1 MTKSKHHRVLIIGGG
16 TAGISVASHL
26 MKVDAKMDI
35 TLIEPSE
42 MHYYQPGW
50 TFVGAGIFKKEK
62 TARSMKSIMPDGV
75 NWIQDKVTTFDPDQ
89 NIVSTENNGDVG
101 YDFMI
106 VAAGIQIDWDSIPGL
121 KESLGKDG
129 VVSNYDYETSQKT
142 WETIKAFKG
151 GEALFTQPKPPFKC
165 PGAAQKIMYLADSAM
180 RKRKT
185 RSKTNIRFFAGAPGI
200 FPIKRYA
207 DPLNAVIKR
216 KNIETNYGCHLVE
229 LKPASKEAVFEVIAT
244 GELRTE
250 KYDMIH
256 VTPPQSAPNFLKDS
270 KLVDAG
276 GWIDVDMH
284 TLQSTKYKN
293 VFGLGDC
300 TNSPN
305 SKTAAAVRNQT
316 PVVVSNLC
324 AVILGNPPKSA
335 YDGYASCPLVTD
347 YGKLILA
354 EFDYNMQPKET
365 FPFNQGKERLSMYW
379 LKKYLLPYF
388 YWNVLFRGGNLG
400 E

>member
-1 MTKSKHHRVLIIGGG
+1 MSESEHHKVLIIGGG
-16 TAGISVASHL
+16 TAGIAVASHL
-26 MKVDAKMDI
+26 MKVDAKMDVS
-35 TLIEPSE
+35 LIEPNE

-62 TARSMKSIMPDGV
+62 TARSMKSIMPKGV
-75 NWIQDKVTTFDPDQ
+75 NWIQDKVTSFDPD
-89 NIVSTENNGDVG
+89 NNVVVTETHGDVG
-101 YDFMI
+101 YDMMVI
-106 VAAGIQIDWDSIPGL
+106 AAGIQIDWDSIPGL
-121 KESLGKDG
+121 KDGLGKDG

-142 WETIKAFKG
+142 WEAIKSFKG

-180 RKRKT
+180 RKRGS
-185 RSKTNIRFFAGAPGI
+185 RSKSNIRFFAGAPGI

-216 KNIETNYGCHLVE
+216 KGLETNYGCHLVE
-229 LKPASKEAVFEVIAT
+229 LKTDTKEAVFETIAT
-244 GELRTE
+244 GEKRTE
-250 KYDMIH
+250 KYDLIH
-256 VTPPQSAPNFLKDS
+256 VTPPQSAPKFLKDS
-270 KLVDAG
+270 KLAGEG
-276 GWIDVDMH
+276 GWMDVDMH
-284 TLQSTKYKN
+284 TLQSTKFKN

-324 AVILGNPPKSA
+324 AALLGGAPKSA

-347 YGKLILA
+347 YGKLVLA

-365 FPFNQGKERLSMYW
+365 FPFNQGKERLTMYW

-388 YWNVLFRGGNLG
+388 YWNVLFKGGNLG